1 MFVPS
6 HKLSTLIDSLMG
18 IIIQMS
24 AVTKTPTV
32 SAAMCDLSDAPRTH
46 HERTTSQ
53 VKVILAEF
61 TCQSFIL
68 WCHFAQVIKHWKHNE
83 GRWCQMWP
91 RKRSRKMSEF
101 QGCNWLESF
110 RNMGYCRFSV
120 LFLCWGKVLEPLRL
134 TVVFKCPA

>member
-91 RKRSRKMSEF
+91 RKRSRKTSEF
-101 QGCNWLESF
+101 QGCSSTDW
-110 RNMGYCRFSV
+110 RV
-120 LFLCWGKVLEPLRL
+120 LGIWVIVGFLFYFCVEERSSNL
-134 TVVFKCPA
+134 